1 MNISIPTS
9 SNFLTELRDILF
21 ERIKVAEKYKTLN
34 PEELRLENETTVAII
49 SLSKAITRQMNAAAR
64 LGELDLTVNPYAKDA
79 CELLLKKQANTM
91 TNISTTVVASG
102 ASTTAPASNIYP
114 VPVLKHLRKQK
125 PQQRLR
131 RCQRLTRKNLKGEPN
146 S

>member
-21 ERIKVAEKYKTLN
+21 ERIKVAKEYKTLN

-91 TNISTTVVASG
+91 TNISTTVA
-102 ASTTAPASNIYP
+102 APASNMP
-114 VPVLKHLRKQK
+114 GTRPETPKKTKTATASAALSTPDTKK
-125 PQQRLR
+125 P
-131 RCQRLTRKNLKGEPN
+131 
-146 S
+146 